1 MLCAG
6 RKIMIQMGMAA
17 LKAYAWQGR
26 GTCLDFILIEMDI
39 FTWLCIDE

>member
-26 GTCLDFILIEMDI
+26 GDVFG
-39 FTWLCIDE
+39 FYFN